1 MISWKLLISFF
12 SVHINI
18 ISYHSKLN
26 VENLICINY
35 ISAACPS
42 GRFGLDCI
50 NRCDTY
56 CSGSKSCDP
65 VIGICSE
72 GCKQGYSGLMCG
84 LGKVTNYALNLIKIV
99 WVINLRDIK
108 FLKWKKNDY
117 SVTSIPFK
125 PNITPSFQMHVLSI
139 FVHSTFCDKLF
150 ILYNIYILMI
160 TAT

>member
-1 MISWKLLISFF
+1 MRPLLGGDRCHHINGSCLRGCSHGYRGNYCNDSLFFIWSFLSLLMISWKLLISFF

-99 WVINLRDIK
+99 INL
-108 FLKWKKNDY
+108 
-117 SVTSIPFK
+117 
-125 PNITPSFQMHVLSI
+125 LSI
-139 FVHSTFCDKLF
+139 WE
-150 ILYNIYILMI
+150 ILNF
-160 TAT
+160 